1 MNLGHVPNDNYLSP
15 ALLILFKFKLEENL
29 EVYDI
34 IAIDNNVAIFANVIV
49 YISNL
54 KTAIRNY

>member
-15 ALLILFKFKLEENL
+15 PLLILFKFKLEENL

-54 KTAIRNY
+54 KTTIRN

>member
-54 KTAIRNY
+54 KTTIRN